1 MCVEWTKSKDA
12 CGYGRAWFDGKP
24 LGAHRLAYCQAHG
37 LKPADIAGQVVRH
50 TCDNPACINPEHLV
64 LGSHAD
70 NMRDMRDRFRGRSG
84 NARKLSDE
92 DVRAIRRLFVQYP
105 RGGKGPFPNGGAD
118 LARRFGVKV
127 GTVQQIIKGT
137 AYREVM

>member
-1 MCVEWTKSKDA
+1 MCVEWPKSKDA

-24 LGAHRLAYCQAHG
+24 IGAHRLAYCQAHG
-37 LKPADIAGQVVRH
+37 LKP
-50 TCDNPACINPEHLV
+50 
-64 LGSHAD
+64 
-70 NMRDMRDRFRGRSG
+70 
-84 NARKLSDE
+84 
-92 DVRAIRRLFVQYP
+92 
-105 RGGKGPFPNGGAD
+105 AD